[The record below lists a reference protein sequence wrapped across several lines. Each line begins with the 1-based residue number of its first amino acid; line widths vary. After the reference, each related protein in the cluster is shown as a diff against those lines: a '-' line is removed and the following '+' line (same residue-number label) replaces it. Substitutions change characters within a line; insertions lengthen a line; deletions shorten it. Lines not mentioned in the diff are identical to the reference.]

1 MASVMITSRQNPAV
15 IAACALADKKARDA
29 SGEFFFEGIKLLR
42 EAKREKL
49 NIVRVFCTESAS
61 KRYAG
66 EIEGDYELVTVSDPV
81 YEKLTSENAP
91 QGVFTI
97 AKKLDLP
104 SKNTGFSVLLDD
116 VADPGNLGTMIRCAD
131 AFGVE
136 KIYLGSG
143 CADVYNPKTV
153 RAAMG
158 SLFRVPAE
166 RVILTDAVTALRA
179 KGYDVYATMLDENS
193 ERVSSMGKG
202 GKLAVVIGNE
212 GHGVSPAVRDV
223 CTGSVIIP
231 MRDDS
236 AESLNASAAAAI
248 LMWEN
253 KRI

>member
-1 MASVMITSRQNPAV
+1 MKITSRQNPAV
-15 IAACALADKKARDA
+15 IAACALSDKKARDE

-49 NIVRVFCTESAS
+49 NIVRVFCTESAAR
-61 KRYAG
+61 RYADELTG
-66 EIEGDYELVTVSDPV
+66 DFELIEVSEPV

-97 AKKLDLP
+97 AKKPDIP
-104 SKNTGFSVLLDD
+104 KKNTGFSVLLDD
-116 VADPGNLGTMIRCAD
+116 VADPGNLGTIIRCAD

-136 KIYLGSG
+136 KIYLGGG
-143 CADVYNPKTV
+143 CADVFNPKTV

-166 RVILTDAVTALRA
+166 RVILTSAVRTLRA
-179 KGYDVYATMLDENS
+179 SGYRVYAAMLDEGS
-193 ERVSSMGKG
+193 ESVGAIGKD

-212 GHGVSPAVRDV
+212 GHGVSAEVRDV

-231 MRDDS
+231 MREDS
-236 AESLNASAAAAI
+236 AESLNASVAAAI

-253 KRI
+253 KRL